1 MGWTGLS
8 ISHLVQSC
16 PAAGGKKSLHW
27 PHILIFTEDA
37 PKVELSAG
45 GTTLDRSVCVK
56 TPAQFLSDTSKG
68 NRNIFKSWHQLGMN
82 RPSSSN
88 SSEFAMTNYLH
99 FLTSWNDLLLI
110 RNSKHPPISKST
122 AFKKYLAAGHCLDL
136 TGFCI
141 PWKKNNRGCHL
152 FEVMISK
159 NERGKLQVLLFLY
172 HKVIFKKWAF
182 QFYKAF
188 MQKMKHT

>member
-16 PAAGGKKSLHW
+16 PAVGGIKSLHS

-45 GTTLDRSVCVK
+45 GTTLDRSVYVK

-68 NRNIFKSWHQLGMN
+68 NRKIFKSWHQLGMN

-88 SSEFAMTNYLH
+88 NSEFAMTNYLH

-136 TGFCI
+136 TRFCI
-141 PWKKNNRGCHL
+141 PWKKIT
-152 FEVMISK
+152 EAVT
-159 NERGKLQVLLFLY
+159 FLRS
-172 HKVIFKKWAF
+172 W
-182 QFYKAF
+182 
-188 MQKMKHT
+188 